1 MHNSELLKQL
11 GAFEKVTRP
20 LDLGTYADK
29 YAGHLMQCWVNPP
42 ALLDE
47 YLGEASEETFDLAR
61 RRRAVSILFE
71 IPIAEVNALDDQ
83 FMLHLF
89 VEGTR
94 LYREYH
100 DALRKNSSGDSA
112 RI

>member
-1 MHNSELLKQL
+1 MNNSALLKHI
-11 GAFEKVTRP
+11 GAFEKQTRP
-20 LDLGTYADK
+20 LDLAGYADA
-29 YAGHLMQCWVNPP
+29 YVGQTLECWVNPP

-47 YLGEASEETFDLAR
+47 YLGEASGEVDLGR

-71 IPIAEVNALDDQ
+71 IPFAEICALDDRL
-83 FMLHLF
+83 MLFLF

-100 DALRKNSSGDSA
+100 DALLKNSAGDFA